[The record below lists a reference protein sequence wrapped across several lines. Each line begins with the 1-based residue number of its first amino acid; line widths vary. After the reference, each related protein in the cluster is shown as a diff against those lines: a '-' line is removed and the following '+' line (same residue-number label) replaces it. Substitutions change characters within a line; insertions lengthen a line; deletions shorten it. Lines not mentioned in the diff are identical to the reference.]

1 MSDITLSAGVRS
13 NLLSLQGTASMLERT
28 QERLSTGKKVN
39 GPLDDAAAFFTARG
53 LSGRANDLSSIM
65 QGMQNGMKTIE
76 AASKGLSAITKT
88 MENLVGTVRQALGDP
103 GGVSREHTPITIG
116 DGDYTAT
123 NITVNGETISL
134 GNLNFQADGLT
145 TDAQRAAALANA
157 INTNAEARAAG
168 VSAEVN
174 PDNADQIILAN
185 EAGTVVTFVGDAAAP
200 WGAANIELAAP
211 DTDDM
216 SDVRRSL
223 MNNFND
229 LREEL
234 NQLSRDSGYNGNNL
248 LQSDVLEVIFNEL
261 TGEQRTSY
269 TVNARQA
276 DGTAFG
282 NVEANRLGAIEA
294 DANMFGSS
302 ARLEERLQALQ
313 EGIGELRSLS
323 AQMGTA
329 QTIIENREN
338 FTKELVNTLTA
349 GADGLT
355 LADMNEEAANNLALQ
370 TRQQLGQSALSLAIQ
385 NDQSVLQ
392 LLR

>member
-103 GGVSREHTPITIG
+103 GGVSQEHTPITIA
-116 DGDYTAT
+116 AT
-123 NITVNGETISL
+123 NFTENEITVGDTTVDL
-134 GNLNFQADGLT
+134 GGLDYSAIT
-145 TDAQRAAALANA
+145 SASERAAAFVND
-157 INTNAEARAAG
+157 INTNADARAAG
-168 VSAEVN
+168 VSAKLDPE
-174 PDNADQIILAN
+174 NADQVILVNASGLAVQF
-185 EAGTVVTFVGDAAAP
+185 EGDTLAA
-200 WGAANIELAAP
+200 WGDTDIALAAP

-338 FTKELVNTLTA
+338 FTKQMVNTLTA